1 MHVDEYKCTEKSLEA
16 KMPVEQWRYGM
27 AGYVS
32 GMSGKKTR
40 EGKQI
45 WLFKKSILY
54 YLKITDEN
62 VLMKHLYN

>member
-1 MHVDEYKCTEKSLEA
+1 
-16 KMPVEQWRYGM
+16 MPVEQWRYGM